1 MSILGAMYAAISGL
15 NANSNA
21 LGVISDNIANANT
34 VGYKDTTTDFS
45 SLVTQS
51 GSSSEYSP
59 GGVTTMPIYNIAE
72 QGSIQSESSPTD
84 LALSGGGFFV
94 VNSNAAGTSGG
105 GTTSFTRAGDFTVDA
120 NGNLV
125 NSAGFYLQGQVL
137 TAAQSDAIA
146 AGTPATLSGT
156 TVSGLQT
163 INVNS
168 ISGTASP
175 TSTVTLAAN
184 LPADDSSTPETMTV
198 PIYDSEGVEHDLTLT
213 FTPSTGSS
221 STGSSSTG
229 SSSTGSSSTGANTWT
244 VTASFPD
251 AGDSTATI
259 ASGDNVVEFNSDG
272 TLDTTDT
279 TFNASD
285 ALSIAWD
292 PTVSGGTSPQTV
304 TFNLGSSDSTN
315 GLSQLGTS
323 FTVSNISQNGVQFG
337 TFSSVSVGSNG
348 LVTAN
353 FSNGLTRAIAI
364 VPVATFE
371 DPDGLSPASGDTY
384 LESQN
389 SGLPLLQQAGT
400 GAAGEIDSSSLENS
414 TVDIATEF
422 SQLIIAQ
429 NAYSA
434 NSKVITT
441 ADQMMQA
448 LLAIQTS

>member
-51 GSSSEYSP
+51 GSTSEYSP
-59 GGVTTMPIYNIAE
+59 GGVTTMPLYNIAE

-94 VNSNAAGTSGG
+94 VNSNADGTTGG
-105 GTTSFTRAGDFTVDA
+105 GTTSFTRAGNFTVDA

-125 NSAGFYLQGQVL
+125 NAAGFYLQGQVL
-137 TAAQSDAIA
+137 TAAQSEAIA
-146 AGTPATLSGT
+146 AGGPATLSGT
-156 TVSGLQT
+156 TLSGLQT
-163 INVNS
+163 VNVNT
-168 ISGTASP
+168 ISGTAGA
-175 TSTVTLAAN
+175 TANVTLAAN
-184 LPADDSSTPETMTV
+184 LPADATTAETMTV
-198 PIYDSEGVEHDLTLT
+198 PVYDSEGVEHDLTLT
-213 FTPSTGSS
+213 FTPSGSA
-221 STGSSSTG
+221 
-229 SSSTGSSSTGANTWT
+229 ANTWT
-244 VTASFPD
+244 VSAAFPD
-251 AGDSTATI
+251 AGTSTATI
-259 ASGDNVVEFNSDG
+259 ANGDDIVEFNSDG
-272 TLDTTDT
+272 SLDTTDT
-279 TFNASD
+279 TFNTAS

-292 PTVSGGTSPQTV
+292 SAVSGGTSPQTLS
-304 TFNLGSSDSTN
+304 FNLGSSSSTN
-315 GLSQLGTS
+315 GLSQLGSS
-323 FTVSNISQNGVQFG
+323 FTVSNISQDGVQFG
-337 TFSSVSVGSNG
+337 TFSSVSIGNNG

-414 TVDIATEF
+414 TVDIAGEF

-448 LLAIQTS
+448 LLSIQTS